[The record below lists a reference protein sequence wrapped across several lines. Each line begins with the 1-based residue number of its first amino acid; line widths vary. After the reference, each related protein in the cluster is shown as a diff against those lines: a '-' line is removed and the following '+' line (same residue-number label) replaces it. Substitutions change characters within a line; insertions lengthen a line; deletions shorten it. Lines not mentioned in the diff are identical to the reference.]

1 MSKALATVA
10 TQPLI
15 VAKVGL
21 QSRPPPSRNGKPF
34 KTFGEVMKHIVD
46 NEGLLALFKGIGPQ
60 ILKGLL
66 VQGLLMM
73 TKERYVQFRRNVQL
87 SANFTKDGT
96 SLHCLVCLPEG
107 HQEAEV
113 GQDCG
118 HSCIKGPNQS
128 ACYSQIIVFWYIG
141 FPFRF
146 NLVCHLARW
155 YPVGNVGF
163 KQSRHFRTYF
173 L

>member
-1 MSKALATVA
+1 MAILRVNNGFLIIILVLGAMSKALATIA

-46 NEGLLALFKGIGPQ
+46 NEGLFSLFKGIGPQ

-73 TKERYVQFRRNVQL
+73 TKERYVSV
-87 SANFTKDGT
+87 SK
-96 SLHCLVCLPEG
+96 LPSG
-107 HQEAEV
+107 
-113 GQDCG
+113 CT
-118 HSCIKGPNQS
+118 
-128 ACYSQIIVFWYIG
+128 
-141 FPFRF
+141 
-146 NLVCHLARW
+146 NL
-155 YPVGNVGF
+155 
-163 KQSRHFRTYF
+163 
-173 L
+173 

>member
-1 MSKALATVA
+1 VAILRVNNGFLIIILVLGAMSKALATIA

-46 NEGLLALFKGIGPQ
+46 NEGLFSLFKGIGPQ

-73 TKERYVQFRRNVQL
+73 TKERYVSV
-87 SANFTKDGT
+87 SK
-96 SLHCLVCLPEG
+96 LPSG
-107 HQEAEV
+107 
-113 GQDCG
+113 CT
-118 HSCIKGPNQS
+118 
-128 ACYSQIIVFWYIG
+128 
-141 FPFRF
+141 
-146 NLVCHLARW
+146 NL
-155 YPVGNVGF
+155 
-163 KQSRHFRTYF
+163 
-173 L
+173 